1 MRKVIRIQLITIG
14 FFLFLSVIA
23 SAQNLQKINVGKGL
37 KSEKP
42 VLLQDI
48 AQEIEYIRLETCD
61 KCLIGGAGHLIAADA
76 GNIIVVDKAFYR
88 FGRDGKFQNSI
99 SGRGKGPG
107 EFVEIAGFDLD
118 PGGGLFYIFDRLGK
132 VMKFNLNGD
141 LIHAQRVSPGLY
153 ATLFDKDLVLNLY
166 STRLVTL
173 SNGFRVVIND
183 LKGNPVRQLLKV
195 DQKTMNSINY
205 LSVQNTRCYNYR
217 DSTTIWEGLCDTVY
231 RISKDF
237 RVIPRF
243 YLDLGKDRLPRILK
257 LTPNSPDYR
266 REIDKYIMP
275 MKFFETDRYL
285 YLETSDKGQ
294 QKYHLFNKD
303 DGVCTTLP
311 GESRIINDFDGGPDF
326 WPMGITSDG
335 KMYMLFNIIVLKEYW
350 KPNTENTLKY
360 PERQQEF
367 VRMLEKCD
375 VNDNPIIMLV
385 TPGGK

>member
-1 MRKVIRIQLITIG
+1 MLKAIRIQLITIALYS
-14 FFLFLSVIA
+14 FLPLIA
-23 SAQNLQKINVGKGL
+23 STQNLQTINVGKGL

-42 VLLQDI
+42 VFLKDI
-48 AQEIEYIRLETCD
+48 AQEVEYIHLETND

-76 GNIIVVDKAFYR
+76 DNIIVVDKAFYR
-88 FGRDGKFQNSI
+88 FSRDGKFRNSI

-107 EFVEIAGFDLD
+107 EYVEIAGFDFD
-118 PGGGLFYIFDRLGK
+118 PDGGSFYIFDRLGK

-141 LIHAQRVSPGLY
+141 LIHEQRVSSALY
-153 ATLFDKDLVLNLY
+153 ATLFNQDLVLNLY
-166 STRLVTL
+166 SSRLVTL

-195 DQKTMNSINY
+195 DQETMNSLNY

-237 RVIPRF
+237 RVTPRF
-243 YLDLGKDRLPRILK
+243 YLDMGRDRLPRVMK
-257 LTPNSPDYR
+257 LTANSPDYR
-266 REIDKYIMP
+266 HEIDKYIMP
-275 MKFFETDRYL
+275 MRFFETDRYL

-294 QKYHLFNKD
+294 QKLLLCNKD
-303 DGVCTTLP
+303 GGSCTTLP
-311 GESRIINDFDGGPDF
+311 TESRITNDFDGGPDF

-350 KPNTENTLKY
+350 KPNTENALKY
-360 PERQQEF
+360 PERQKEF
-367 VRMLEKCD
+367 IRMLEKCN
-375 VNDNPIIMLV
+375 VNDNPIIMVV
-385 TPGGK
+385 TPKGK